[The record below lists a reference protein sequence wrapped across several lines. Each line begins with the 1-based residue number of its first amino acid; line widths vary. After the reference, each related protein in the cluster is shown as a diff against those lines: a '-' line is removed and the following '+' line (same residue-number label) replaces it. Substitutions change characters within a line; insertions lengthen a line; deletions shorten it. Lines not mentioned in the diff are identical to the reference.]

1 MTSIRR
7 SPAHAHAW
15 HTRHLPAI
23 GAATALA
30 LLGCIAP
37 AAAAADPADPVIVT
51 VSGDDVA
58 AAAANRNGLT
68 FKGFGVL
75 SANSTSALLMD
86 YKAEQPEKYWE
97 LLTTL
102 YGGDHPIM
110 NTVKIEMGNDRNTS
124 TGPNAGTMRSRDEY
138 PNVGREPGFQ
148 LAADAQL
155 VAEGDIHL
163 SILRWSTPTWV
174 TNKNDEYIWFKN
186 TALAAYREY
195 GIMVDSINPDYNET
209 HDPDEGVFI
218 DFSQKLADDET
229 GYDGAADDDPN
240 NGFASDEERDLFHAI
255 RTIAGD
261 TVGTPPTGFGDQ
273 LTDPDDSTL
282 RDAVDIVGFHY
293 SSADDGNGNLTRAAE
308 ELDMEV
314 WNSEGQATFSN
325 SADRP
330 NNTNS
335 NGAGG
340 SGTGLGGVGGPLEMG
355 NWITTGF
362 DAARRTMT
370 IYQPAIGSFY
380 DGFQYSSKELVS
392 ARDPWSGWLYYDA
405 GLAVLQH
412 FTQFA
417 DLGWES
423 QDGEPDAA
431 GIWRAIPQASESELG
446 RGNPPSGAGGGGA
459 SYTTL
464 AAPDASDF
472 STVIINDSSY
482 PRTYEITAEDLNL
495 GDDATME
502 VWETRTADAGQPY
515 DANYVSPIA
524 ELEPSAAGTY
534 TVEVAPWSAVTATTL
549 DLAEQT
555 GGELKPRDGA
565 GNRLPHTDEY
575 TGDGGRD
582 VLDTDA
588 SGKNN
593 GVTDDDV
600 LYADDFDYDEEGPV
614 LQYDPASGALIDSGQ
629 GYLESRGA
637 AAKPDGTPAA
647 RREQEGA
654 TPRYTNDTN
663 GAFESVLTDD
673 PEHGRVLRQQIGAG
687 MAGSA
692 WNGGDPKTT
701 IGDFRWANYTA
712 SVDVLFE
719 AGSGRYA
726 SIGAREQGGTAN
738 GQNVSAAELRIDP
751 DGAWSLLRYGSSVA
765 SGRAAD
771 VPDTRFQTGSDVW
784 NTLAVRVADDTYTA
798 FINGVQVAEYVDPA
812 PQAAGR
818 VQLGSAFTFTQFD
831 NLSITPLDGY
841 TPYYAD
847 VIDGMHQ
854 TSWNDVSDPVV
865 GFDGSWIHE
874 NGQGMFEWQRT
885 RSVSTS
891 AGATMSYTFTGT
903 GIDIIGGGNAQAR
916 LDVTVDG
923 APVML
928 DAPTMASGS
937 ERTAF
942 RLRGLSD
949 AEHTVAFAT
958 ANDEAFNVDAI
969 GVVTL
974 TADPS
979 HVDTAGL
986 AESLARADDVD
997 LSDYPDGKREVVET
1011 AVSAARSAVDDPIG
1025 YGLDAE
1031 GTSALSSR
1039 LDRALEQLV
1048 DVERIGLAGAIG
1060 VERGLP
1066 DTVVVS
1072 GTEYGVA
1079 WDEESLA
1086 ATRTP
1091 YEQLAVRGMIDER
1104 TAVEAEYEVVPDGI
1118 RYYIDSGAGEHS
1130 PQYDAVSAAYPD
1142 LLNEVADRAS
1152 TSDDE
1157 WGYNASGVTVKTGT
1171 DANDKYSTGL
1181 WQTGTDLRY
1190 RLPLEAGEYTLTAGF
1205 AEWWGVT
1212 RPMIQSVAVD
1222 GEELAS
1228 GSIDLSGSRS
1238 RASGELAFTLDEPA
1252 IIDYVV
1258 TSRGAGS
1265 SDPVISWLAV
1275 AGPAPEVE
1283 PEPSPEPTLSPEPSE
1298 TPEPTLSPEPSET
1311 PEPTPEP
1318 TTSPSLTPEPT
1329 GTPEPTLSPEPTEPS
1344 ESPAPSES
1352 PEPSESPAPSEEPT
1366 PGASTRPDPEPT
1378 GDPEPPVDPAPTT
1391 DPDPSPTA
1399 QPSSEP
1405 SIEPTAVPTSDPLPT
1420 SAPEPGE
1427 NTDPSDEP
1435 TGPESPA
1442 EPEPSS
1448 EPGAAPDPQPTASP
1462 VVPAD
1467 PSEGLNPTGG
1477 SITAPLTVGAVLL
1490 LIVGGLGIIRI
1501 RRRA

>member
-1 MTSIRR
+1 MTSIKR
-7 SPAHAHAW
+7 S
-15 HTRHLPAI
+15 HTRARATYKRQLPAI
-23 GAATALA
+23 GAASALV
-30 LLGCIAP
+30 LFGCVIPP
-37 AAAAADPADPVIVT
+37 AAAAAPTDPVSVT
-51 VSGDDVA
+51 VSGSDIA
-58 AAAANRNGLT
+58 AAAENRNGLT

-75 SANSTSALLMD
+75 SANSTSSLLMD
-86 YKAEQPEKYWE
+86 YKAEHPEKYWE

-124 TGPNAGTMRSRDEY
+124 TGPNAATMRTRDEY
-138 PNVGREPGFQ
+138 PNVAREPGFQ

-155 VAEGDIHL
+155 VAEGDVHL

-174 TNKNDEYIWFKN
+174 TSKNDEYVWFKN

-209 HDPDEGVFI
+209 HDPNEGVFI
-218 DFSQKLADDET
+218 DFSQKLVDDET
-229 GYDGAADDDPN
+229 GYDGATADDPN
-240 NGFASDEERDLFHAI
+240 NGFASDAERDLFHAI

-261 TVGTPPTGFGDQ
+261 TVGTPPVDFGNE
-273 LTDPDDSTL
+273 LTDPDDASL

-293 SSADDGNGNLTRAAE
+293 SSADDANGNMTRAAD

-340 SGTGLGGVGGPLEMG
+340 SGTGLGGAGGPLEMG

-417 DLGWES
+417 DLGWEN
-423 QDGEPDAA
+423 QEGAPDAE
-431 GIWRAIPQASESELG
+431 GIWRAIPQASASELG

-472 STVIINDSSY
+472 STVIINDSSF
-482 PRTYEITAEDLNL
+482 PRTYEITAADLNL

-502 VWETRTADAGQPY
+502 VWETRAADAGQEY
-515 DANYVSPIA
+515 DANYVI
-524 ELEPSAAGTY
+524 PSAEVAPSTDGVY

-549 DLAEQT
+549 DLADES
-555 GGELKPRDGA
+555 GGSLQPRDGA
-565 GNRLPHTDEY
+565 GNRLPHADEY
-575 TGDGGRD
+575 TNGGGRD
-582 VLDTDA
+582 VLDTDS

-593 GVTDDDV
+593 GVIDDGV
-600 LYADDFDYDEEGPV
+600 LYADDFDYADEGSI
-614 LQYDPASGALIDSGQ
+614 QTYDPATGSLVDSGQ
-629 GYLESRGA
+629 SYLESRGG
-637 AAKPDGTPAA
+637 AAKPDGTPATA
-647 RREQEGA
+647 SERDGA

-663 GAFESVLTDD
+663 GAFESVATDD
-673 PEHGRVLRQQIGAG
+673 PDHGRVLRQQIGSG

-719 AGSGRYA
+719 PGSGRYA

-751 DGAWSLLRYGSSVA
+751 DGAWSLQRYGSVVA
-765 SGRAAD
+765 SGKAAD
-771 VPDTRFQTGSDVW
+771 APDTQFQTGSDVW
-784 NTLAVRVADDTYTA
+784 NTLAVRVAGDTYTA

-812 PQAAGR
+812 PQATGR
-818 VQLGSAFTFTQFD
+818 VQLGSGFTFTQFD
-831 NLSITPLDGY
+831 NLQVTSLDGY

-854 TSWNDVSDPVV
+854 TSWDNVSDPVV
-865 GFDGSWIHE
+865 SFDDKWIHE

-885 RSVSTS
+885 RSVSTG

-903 GIDIIGGGNAQAR
+903 GIDILGGGNAQAR
-916 LDVTVDG
+916 LDVAVDG
-923 APVML
+923 TQIL
-928 DAPTMASGS
+928 SDAPTMASGS

-942 RLRGLSD
+942 QLRGLSN
-949 AEHTVAFAT
+949 AEHTVTFTT
-958 ANDEAFNVDAI
+958 ASDEAFNIDAV
-969 GVVTL
+969 GVITH
-974 TADPS
+974 ASDPS
-979 HVDTAGL
+979 QVDTAEL
-986 AESLARADDVD
+986 SDALARAENVGLADY
-997 LSDYPDGKREVVET
+997 SDEKRAIVE
-1011 AVSAARSAVDDPIG
+1011 AAISAAQSALGDPVA

-1031 GTSALSSR
+1031 GASALADR
-1039 LDRALEQLV
+1039 LDRALEQLI
-1048 DVERIGLAGAIG
+1048 DVERIGLAGAVG
-1060 VERGLP
+1060 VENGLP
-1066 DTVVVS
+1066 DTVTVS
-1072 GTEYGVA
+1072 GVEYNIE
-1079 WDEESLA
+1079 WDDASLEK
-1086 ATRTP
+1086 TLTP
-1091 YEQLAVRGMIDER
+1091 YEQVSVRGMIDER
-1104 TAVEAEYEVVPDGI
+1104 TAVEASYEVVPDGI

-1130 PQYDAVSAAYPD
+1130 PQYDAVSSSYPD
-1142 LLNEVADRAS
+1142 LLNDVADKAS
-1152 TSDDE
+1152 GSDTE
-1157 WGYNASGVTVKTGT
+1157 WGYLADGVTVKTGV

-1181 WQTGTDLRY
+1181 WQAGTDLGY

-1205 AEWWGVT
+1205 TEWWGVT
-1212 RPMIQSVAVD
+1212 RPMIQSVSVN

-1228 GSIDLSGSRS
+1228 SSIDLSGSRN
-1238 RASGELAFTLDEPA
+1238 RTSGELTFTLTEPA
-1252 IIDYVV
+1252 VVDYVV

-1275 AGPAPEVE
+1275 AGPAPE
-1283 PEPSPEPTLSPEPSE
+1283 PENSLALEPTITTRTLGKSIALVSTVRNGADVYADITVD
-1298 TPEPTLSPEPSET
+1298 TPYGSRTFKHVKPGKSVSVSFNTHSAQMPA
-1311 PEPTPEP
+1311 
-1318 TTSPSLTPEPT
+1318 
-1329 GTPEPTLSPEPTEPS
+1329 GTVEVSGVGEDGTEYT
-1344 ESPAPSES
+1344 ESVAY
-1352 PEPSESPAPSEEPT
+1352 
-1366 PGASTRPDPEPT
+1366 D
-1378 GDPEPPVDPAPTT
+1378 
-1391 DPDPSPTA
+1391 
-1399 QPSSEP
+1399 
-1405 SIEPTAVPTSDPLPT
+1405 AV
-1420 SAPEPGE
+1420 G
-1427 NTDPSDEP
+1427 
-1435 TGPESPA
+1435 
-1442 EPEPSS
+1442 
-1448 EPGAAPDPQPTASP
+1448 
-1462 VVPAD
+1462 
-1467 PSEGLNPTGG
+1467 
-1477 SITAPLTVGAVLL
+1477 
-1490 LIVGGLGIIRI
+1490 
-1501 RRRA
+1501 